1 MGRTKGSGILE
12 SGRASQPPAVEDGT
26 SKSPR
31 IPDLGDGRRRDLVRQ
46 PEKGPGSAASKIQG
60 TRGLA
65 PGRRMANRQASRTD
79 SSGDGRSHHRGR
91 ETGSGQVRAPGH
103 KAARGSQQ
111 SPETEI
117 GNRQRARSRGEE
129 ARESKP
135 KSSREDRSKGLSP
148 ERGRHPSG
156 EVPRRSKEA
165 RKRRRPSHSGSIV
178 ARKQERSGA
187 YRGRSQDRGEGKA
200 SPFRRVARSSRAKSL
215 EEPLMEERGKR
226 RQRKD
231 RRQSEPR
238 EERWSRSRSS
248 HRQPGRSGEEDI
260 RDEMARMFRNWLQ
273 DEPPSNLSTAQM
285 ARHLVLQFWRSDG
298 PLSRYMEWSLQSPV
312 EQGGK
317 VQNLFPL
324 PLWYDDRESLREII
338 DEEKVKDAGD
348 WRRMGPTKSK
358 AAKALKG
365 QGLRAWHG
373 LAVICLNFLHG
384 HRPCDEKPRL
394 GSAATG
400 PQEAAL
406 NVIWSLVKTFVE
418 EKGRGGVPRSS
429 QEDWGQEVKSM
440 RISYTGEV
448 IEKALP
454 LTLEQILPAL
464 PSKEHGGTVDIM
476 EVLPEYLQEALKHPE
491 DLILEEPAGQRPK
504 PRIHCAPDEW
514 PAVVKALMDRG
525 VVAPVENCPEME
537 GEKLLNGAF
546 GVPKAGKFT
555 ENGEPVLR
563 VIMDLRATN
572 FFMAQLQ
579 GDTNTLTGAASFQRI
594 IVEEENQLL
603 VSGED
608 LTSAF
613 YLFRLPAAW
622 SEYMV
627 LDMPV
632 PRASLGLPG
641 EGTTCVGL
649 TVLPMGWHSAVG
661 LMQSAHRQIALR
673 SVSLGGAGLNPLA
686 EISKTATFPD
696 MDDQPAWSIYLDD
709 TTIIEQVEKAVAAEL
724 EGKIPE
730 EQKRLR
736 AAYEWLGIPR
746 NTTKALERQKEAE
759 RLGALIDGET
769 GVLRTTSKR
778 NLDLMG
784 LGSWIRSLMSCPR
797 KALQVYA
804 GKAVH
809 ILQFR
814 RCLFSVMDVIFTEI
828 SKGGETVRVTK
839 GLADEMLLLEG
850 LLPLAQ
856 TNLKAKINP
865 VVTCSDACESG
876 GGSCFSSRLSRAG
889 LEEATKLME
898 LGVDDPSQSITA
910 SEKIASEKIL
920 LVDLFAGIGG
930 LGLSLERAGIK
941 FNHALVVESD
951 QNCRRLLRRKMP
963 GSDFCNDVKKVDKKM
978 VQDAVSK
985 VPGIS
990 GIVVGGG
997 SPCQG
1002 LSKLSSGREHLK
1014 DERSALFYEQARI
1027 FELVEKVAKKMKIW
1041 CVKLGENVVADGK
1054 DVDEMSGTLKMKPVL
1069 AESGEVSLV
1078 RRPRLYWVSPSLEET
1093 EDMEIIE
1100 GDRFDRL
1107 KFEAFAE
1114 PLDVI
1119 LGPGCEWPGHQADT
1133 ALRMPTFTRAIRRKK
1148 PPPCPAGLDTTD
1160 AAARERWT
1168 DHEFRYPPYVYR
1180 EEFMVK
1186 SEDGLLRPMNAEERE
1201 VLMGY
1206 GRGYTKAL
1214 FKKAASSPQEEV
1226 EQEDARCAA
1235 LGNSFHTNTVAVIF
1249 DAIFSRMRLK
1259 KRLGVKR
1266 IVSDFVQKEGL
1277 KRQQAATV
1285 WDFPEDDAVSEGG
1298 KSEKEDDGV
1307 SLQGEVTLKFW
1318 KEASD
1323 DLLTEEELKERAK
1336 MMSSKLVAAFVR
1348 RQEFRGSDIRLDTGS
1363 LYRPDAFPR
1372 GSIDVNRW
1380 LWHVAEAYEFRIPEH
1395 INVLELKAL
1404 VRTFEWRARATSFN
1418 SCRALH
1424 LTDSQVALA
1433 TSVKGRSSSR
1443 SLNRLLRKFAALQ
1456 VAAGLYP
1463 LLGWVESEDNPAD
1476 EPSRR
1481 YA

>member
-1 MGRTKGSGILE
+1 MEDRSKEARAIGREKPQRNDPVLSREERSRGRRAHMGRAKGSGIPE

-26 SKSPR
+26 SKPPR

-46 PEKGPGSAASKIQG
+46 SEKGPGSAASKIQG

-65 PGRRMANRQASRTD
+65 PGRRMANRQASRAD

-178 ARKQERSGA
+178 ARKQERSGV

-260 RDEMARMFRNWLQ
+260 RDEMARMFRSWLQ

-429 QEDWGQEVKSM
+429 QEDWGQEVRSM

-464 PSKEHGGTVDIM
+464 PSN
-476 EVLPEYLQEALKHPE
+476 
-491 DLILEEPAGQRPK
+491 EEL
-504 PRIHCAPDEW
+504 
-514 PAVVKALMDRG
+514 VF
-525 VVAPVENCPEME
+525 
-537 GEKLLNGAF
+537 LLNNDSLEGCCPCEGV
-546 GVPKAGKFT
+546 GVPLQLRHEKVGGSKVHDDPQNWFSIFRELSCLGHSKSTIQQFLSFHLWA
-555 ENGEPVLR
+555 VLHR
-563 VIMDLRATN
+563 SNNSSVH
-572 FFMAQLQ
+572 Q
-579 GDTNTLTGAASFQRI
+579 GLHNRWPFIRSTVNPRLGTLSCRLLKDQIFRMFQCFLKILWQHFHDVYRTSMF
-594 IVEEENQLL
+594 L
-603 VSGED
+603 SGED

-641 EGTTCVGL
+641 EGTTYVGL

-730 EQKRLR
+730 EQQRLR

-876 GGSCFSSRLSRAG
+876 GGSCFSSRLSRVG

-963 GSDFCNDVKKVDKKM
+963 GSDFCSDVKKVDKKM
-978 VQDAVSK
+978 VQDAISK

-1002 LSKLSSGREHLK
+1002 LIKLSSGREHLK

-1100 GDRFDRL
+1100 WDRFDRL
-1107 KFEAFAE
+1107 KFEPFAE
-1114 PLDVI
+1114 PLDVV
-1119 LGPGCEWPGHQADT
+1119 LGP
-1133 ALRMPTFTRAIRRKK
+1133 
-1148 PPPCPAGLDTTD
+1148 
-1160 AAARERWT
+1160 
-1168 DHEFRYPPYVYR
+1168 
-1180 EEFMVK
+1180 
-1186 SEDGLLRPMNAEERE
+1186 
-1201 VLMGY
+1201 
-1206 GRGYTKAL
+1206 
-1214 FKKAASSPQEEV
+1214 
-1226 EQEDARCAA
+1226 
-1235 LGNSFHTNTVAVIF
+1235 
-1249 DAIFSRMRLK
+1249 RL
-1259 KRLGVKR
+1259 
-1266 IVSDFVQKEGL
+1266 
-1277 KRQQAATV
+1277 
-1285 WDFPEDDAVSEGG
+1285 
-1298 KSEKEDDGV
+1298 
-1307 SLQGEVTLKFW
+1307 
-1318 KEASD
+1318 
-1323 DLLTEEELKERAK
+1323 
-1336 MMSSKLVAAFVR
+1336 
-1348 RQEFRGSDIRLDTGS
+1348 
-1363 LYRPDAFPR
+1363 
-1372 GSIDVNRW
+1372 
-1380 LWHVAEAYEFRIPEH
+1380 
-1395 INVLELKAL
+1395 
-1404 VRTFEWRARATSFN
+1404 
-1418 SCRALH
+1418 
-1424 LTDSQVALA
+1424 
-1433 TSVKGRSSSR
+1433 
-1443 SLNRLLRKFAALQ
+1443 
-1456 VAAGLYP
+1456 
-1463 LLGWVESEDNPAD
+1463 
-1476 EPSRR
+1476 
-1481 YA
+1481 